1 MYEDVFF
8 SVTTFQPYALKYS
21 TALSLIHT
29 TKHLYIKLFSAPI
42 PVSLIRMKRF
52 MNKSNFKKSVVHY

>member
-1 MYEDVFF
+1 MIFEDVFF
-8 SVTTFQPYALKYS
+8 GVTTFQPYALKYS

-42 PVSLIRMKRF
+42 PMSLI
-52 MNKSNFKKSVVHY
+52 